1 MEKVYLLENDWLP
14 NDIVVDQIRDF
25 IAEGFVEYDVKHN
38 AAYQVRYYKRC
49 MADVRFFFFL
59 IPASS
64 LCGCRGLCRCCMCAH
79 MCMASNFPCMHASGG
94 I

>member
-1 MEKVYLLENDWLP
+1 MKGPSACRWLGVEKVYLLENDWLP

-64 LCGCRGLCRCCMCAH
+64 
-79 MCMASNFPCMHASGG
+79 
-94 I
+94 